1 MDDPARGRPLMPTGT
16 RVTRDFA
23 SAEERARLAAAD
35 LLAAANDVIRA
46 RTLSWNDARD
56 EVDAAL
62 LSRRW
67 TGYAPS
73 GRRKLDEADDD
84 LAFARRA
91 HAEIASISA
100 SARASAAAPG
110 AEAAVAD
117 PTPIGRLLAIADE
130 CERRAIRLRS

>member
-1 MDDPARGRPLMPTGT
+1 MSE
-16 RVTRDFA
+16 DFA
-23 SAEERARLAAAD
+23 TAEERARLAAAD
-35 LLAAANDVIRA
+35 LLAAANDVVRA

-84 LAFARRA
+84 LAFAR
-91 HAEIASISA
+91 HAQTVIASISA
-100 SARASAAAPG
+100 SPGASAAEPG
-110 AEAAVAD
+110 AEAVVAESASID
-117 PTPIGRLLAIADE
+117 RLLAIADE
-130 CERRAIRLRS
+130 CEQRAIRLRS

>member
-1 MDDPARGRPLMPTGT
+1 MSE
-16 RVTRDFA
+16 DFA
-23 SAEERARLAAAD
+23 TAEERARLAAAD
-35 LLAAANDVIRA
+35 LLAAANDVVRA

-84 LAFARRA
+84 LAFARGA
-91 HAEIASISA
+91 QTEIASVSA
-100 SARASAAAPG
+100 SAGASAAEPR
-110 AEAAVAD
+110 AEAVVAESASID
-117 PTPIGRLLAIADE
+117 RLLAIADE
-130 CERRAIRLRS
+130 CEQRAIRLRS

>member
-1 MDDPARGRPLMPTGT
+1 MSE
-16 RVTRDFA
+16 DFA
-23 SAEERARLAAAD
+23 TAEERARLAAAD
-35 LLAAANDVIRA
+35 LLAAANDVVRA

-84 LAFARRA
+84 LAFARGA
-91 HAEIASISA
+91 QTEIASISA
-100 SARASAAAPG
+100 SARAPAAEPG
-110 AEAAVAD
+110 AEAVVAEPASID
-117 PTPIGRLLAIADE
+117 RLLAIADE
-130 CERRAIRLRS
+130 CEQRAIRLRS

>member
-1 MDDPARGRPLMPTGT
+1 MSE
-16 RVTRDFA
+16 DFA
-23 SAEERARLAAAD
+23 TAEERARLAAAD

-84 LAFARRA
+84 LAFARGA
-91 HAEIASISA
+91 QTEIASISA
-100 SARASAAAPG
+100 SAGASAAEPR
-110 AEAAVAD
+110 AEAVVAESASID
-117 PTPIGRLLAIADE
+117 RLLAIADE
-130 CERRAIRLRS
+130 CEQRAIRLRS